1 MTNSTLLW
9 VIALSGAGT
18 FLIRLL
24 PMLWQEK
31 GVKSAW
37 SRGGLRNALDAIGP
51 SAIVALLVVSF
62 WGMLAPSPSL
72 HNGLPIV
79 IGLAGVVLGKRLLG
93 TIAWAT
99 LSGVLAYGLTLWGL
113 TLVSL

>member
-1 MTNSTLLW
+1 MTTSTLLW

-51 SAIVALLVVSF
+51 AAIVALLVVSF
-62 WGMLAPSPSL
+62 WGMVASQPSVQ
-72 HNGLPIV
+72 NMLPIIV
-79 IGLAGVVLGKRLLG
+79 GLLGVVLGKRLLG
-93 TIAWAT
+93 SIAWAT
-99 LSGVLAYGLTLWGL
+99 LSGVLAYGVVVWVLAA
-113 TLVSL
+113 

>member
-1 MTNSTLLW
+1 MTTSTLLW
-9 VIALSGAGT
+9 IIALSGAGT

-62 WGMLAPSPSL
+62 WGMVAPQPSTQSI
-72 HNGLPIV
+72 LPIV
-79 IGLAGVVLGKRLLG
+79 IGLLGVALGKRLLG
-93 TIAWAT
+93 SIAWAT
-99 LSGVLAYGLTLWGL
+99 LCGVLAYGLVIWGL
-113 TLVSL
+113 S